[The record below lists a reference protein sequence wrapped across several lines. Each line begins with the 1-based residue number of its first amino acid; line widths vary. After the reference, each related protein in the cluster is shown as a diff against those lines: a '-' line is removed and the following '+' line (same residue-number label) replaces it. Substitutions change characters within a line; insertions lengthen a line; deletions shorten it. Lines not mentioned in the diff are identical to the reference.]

1 MRPLGVVVWARL
13 LSLPSCH
20 HFFKLLNPNS
30 QASITDYPKSWK
42 EFKLV
47 SRENQR
53 IGAEWAKRMV
63 LRVQSKRIVVLRRP
77 ILQIFCGFFQ
87 ACKMRGEPKEFWL
100 SLACED
106 NKTPDASSCWKS
118 SKKSKGS
125 LERRAASQELQS
137 EEPGNVCICVY
148 VPLRLKAPVTSKM
161 LWWKTPQLE
170 ADPDGVLNCEEGFW
184 RNWKKE
190 F

>member
-1 MRPLGVVVWARL
+1 M
-13 LSLPSCH
+13 
-20 HFFKLLNPNS
+20 
-30 QASITDYPKSWK
+30 Q
-42 EFKLV
+42 LV

-63 LRVQSKRIVVLRRP
+63 LQVQSKRIVVLQRP
-77 ILQIFCGFFQ
+77 ILQIFCRFFQ
-87 ACKMRGEPKEFWL
+87 ACKTRGEPKEFWL

-137 EEPGNVCICVY
+137 ERTWECVY
-148 VPLRLKAPVTSKM
+148 MCVCA
-161 LWWKTPQLE
+161 LE
-170 ADPDGVLNCEEGFW
+170 TQSSCNEQNALMKNSTT
-184 RNWKKE
+184 
-190 F
+190 